1 MDDGGLQF
9 WQQYQQEEA
18 EMVWKDT
25 GGTDFAQ
32 PPVGTHA
39 ARCVRIIDI
48 GTQQSEYQGRVNHKR
63 QVVICW
69 ELPDELIPDGDFAG
83 QPFMVSRFYTASL
96 SEKANLRKDLVA
108 WRGREFTDQELA
120 GFDPRK
126 VLGAGCMLSLITNDK
141 GKTRVGAVM
150 ALPKNTILPKQVNES
165 IYFSLEPGEYDG
177 SVFAKLSDGYKRMIQ
192 LSPEYQEIVNPSKQQ
207 AGTVDEMEDDIPF

>member
-1 MDDGGLQF
+1 
-9 WQQYQQEEA
+9 
-18 EMVWKDT
+18 MVWRDT

-32 PPVGTHA
+32 PPVGTHT

-48 GTQQSEYQGRVNHKR
+48 GTQQNEYQGKVNHRR

-83 QPFMVSRFYTASL
+83 QPFMVSRFYTTSL
-96 SEKANLRKDLVA
+96 GEKANLRKDLVA
-108 WRGREFTDQELA
+108 WRGREFTDVELQ

-126 VLGAGCMLSLITNDK
+126 ILGAGCMLSLVANEK
-141 GKTRVGAVM
+141 GKVKVGAVM

-177 SVFAKLSDGYKRMIQ
+177 AVFAKLSDGYKRMIA
-192 LSPEYQEIVNPSKQQ
+192 LSPEYQEIVNPAQTQQ
-207 AGTVDEMEDDIPF
+207 QSPSIDELEDDIPF